1 MYGYNRVGTLVIRK
15 LQVFKGPT
23 LQKVFEGLDVEGRLV
38 HTNTNTDHNQREPA
52 LGMDGGYGRMVFL
65 CWRWHRNCK
74 VLG

>member
-1 MYGYNRVGTLVIRK
+1 MVIIELVHSLLENCK
-15 LQVFKGPT
+15 YLTPWC
-23 LQKVFEGLDVEGRLV
+23 EGLGVEGRVV

-52 LGMDGGYGRMVFL
+52 LGMDGYGRMVFL